1 MNMYDILI
9 IGAGPAGLSAA
20 IYGARANLKVMVLG
34 KDGGALQKAEKIE
47 NYFGVTDTPSG
58 TELWRRG
65 IDQAAALG
73 AEVRI
78 AEITG
83 VEWAGHYTVHT
94 TQGSFDGKTL
104 IIALGNAR
112 KKPDVKDIDKYEGMG
127 VSYCAVCDAFFFRG
141 RQVAVLGSGNYALH
155 EAEYLKNVAA
165 KVTVL
170 TNGKPAEEMPEFD
183 VITSPIAELLGT
195 DGLEG
200 VAFADGSTLTVDGLF
215 VAEGFAGAS
224 ELANKL
230 GVMTDNGLIKA
241 DSDGCTNLPG
251 CFAAG
256 DCIGGTLQVAT
267 AVAEGAKAAL
277 SAIKYVRT
285 KK

>member
-20 IYGARANLKVMVLG
+20 IYGARANLKVLALG
-34 KDGGALQKAEKIE
+34 KDGGALQKADKIE

-58 TELWRRG
+58 TELHRRG
-65 IDQAAALG
+65 IKQAEELG
-73 AEVRI
+73 AEI
-78 AEITG
+78 KTAEITG
-83 VEWAGHYTVHT
+83 VEWTGNYTVHST
-94 TQGSFDGKTL
+94 AGSFEGKSL
-104 IIALGNAR
+104 IFALGNAR

-155 EAEYLKNVAA
+155 EADYLKNVAS
-165 KVTVL
+165 KVTIL
-170 TNGKPAEEMPEFD
+170 TNGKPAVEIEGFD
-183 VITSPIAELLGT
+183 VIATPIIALRGT

-200 VAFADGSTLTVDGLF
+200 VEFADGSSLVVDGMF

-230 GVMTDNGLIKA
+230 GVVSEKGIIKVDENCA
-241 DSDGCTNLPG
+241 TNLPG